1 MAIFVP
7 QLVIELMKAEDIPQ
21 IMEIERMCFVTPW
34 HENSF
39 YAELNH
45 QPACYLVAHI
55 GERVVGYGGMWV
67 IMDEAHI
74 TTLAVHPAYRRQHIG
89 ERLLLGLL
97 EVAIARRARRA
108 TLEVRASNSAAQR
121 LYAKYGF
128 SAVAIRKGYYADT
141 GEDALV
147 MWSPDMQ
154 TPEYQ
159 QLLRANRWK
168 LLHAQPGESSDDSSD
183 ER

>member
-1 MAIFVP
+1 MAIFMP
-7 QLVIELMKAEDIPQ
+7 QLVIEPMRAEDIPQ
-21 IMEIERMCFVTPW
+21 IIEIERMCFATPW

-55 GERVVGYGGMWV
+55 GVRVVGYGGMWV

-108 TLEVRASNSAAQR
+108 TLEVRTSNIAAQQ

-128 SAVAIRKGYYADT
+128 QAVAIRRGYYADT
-141 GEDALV
+141 GEDAVV
-147 MWSPDMQ
+147 MWTPDMQ
-154 TPEYQ
+154 TPDYQ

-168 LLHAQPGESSDDSSD
+168 LLRTELHPPAQGSTFSP
-183 ER
+183 

>member
-168 LLHAQPGESSDDSSD
+168 LLHAEPGQTPDGSSTS
-183 ER
+183 R

>member
-168 LLHAQPGESSDDSSD
+168 LLHAQPGQTPDGSSTS
-183 ER
+183 R

>member
-168 LLHAQPGESSDDSSD
+168 LLHAQQGESSDDSSD

>member
-108 TLEVRASNSAAQR
+108 TLEVRTSNIAAQQ
-121 LYAKYGF
+121 LYVKYGF
-128 SAVAIRKGYYADT
+128 QAVAIRRGYYADT

-168 LLHAQPGESSDDSSD
+168 LLHAPPTAASDDSAD
-183 ER
+183 NR

>member
-168 LLHAQPGESSDDSSD
+168 LLHAQPGESSHDSSD